1 MTSGKKQDPSA
12 AGPDEWTVEEA
23 CQHLIRVAGFRGD
36 RAAYVLAEAAAGAWL
51 PVTCRRFVVTRNGE
65 LALAEEGI
73 VRPDFWRD
81 HLTFAFDK
89 GRARVRPRRALE
101 PGEYRYT
108 LPARIVR
115 ELASSMAPRPPKQTV
130 RPDRPQGAADGSRA
144 GSVAAWLGELY
155 PSGTW
160 RLATAIEIHR
170 NIEQTAK
177 KRKLGKGPSLS
188 TVQRELKRRQQA
200 K

>member
-1 MTSGKKQDPSA
+1 MTSGKKQDPNA
-12 AGPDEWTVEEA
+12 EEWSVDVA
-23 CQHLIRVAGFRGD
+23 FQHLTRLVGPG
-36 RAAYVLAEAAAGAWL
+36 RAIYALTEAALSGRL
-51 PVTCRRFVVTRNGE
+51 QVTCRRFVVTRNGE
-65 LALAEEGI
+65 LALASEGI

-89 GRARVRPRRALE
+89 GRARVRPLKALD

-108 LPARIVR
+108 LPARTVQA
-115 ELASSMAPRPPKQTV
+115 LWPASSAVSKPPKQTV
-130 RPDRPQGAADGSRA
+130 RLDRPQGAADGSRA

-170 NIEQTAK
+170 NIERTAK
-177 KRKLGKGPSLS
+177 KRKLNRWPSY
-188 TVQRELKRRQQA
+188 TAVRRELRKRQA
-200 K
+200 